1 MLGKFFMVLVLLFSL
16 ESTAMQ
22 LDIKFQDVTYGNMN
36 YKKLNGFM
44 ASPKEKGSYPALI
57 LIHEWWGLND
67 DIKAKAKKFAK
78 LGYVTLAID
87 LYGGKSSTNRADAKV
102 YASTVRQNQSKAF
115 ENIKKALKFIKNKNN
130 VIKERVGSIGWCFG
144 GGWSYQIAKN
154 NLGVKSS
161 VIYYG
166 RFNPKDD
173 LQKMRADIIGHF
185 AQTDRSISIDNVKEF
200 QVKLKTLKGNH
211 EVYIYP
217 NTSHGF
223 ASREGSNKKYMKDAA
238 DLAWDRTI
246 SFLKSNL

>member
-1 MLGKFFMVLVLLFSL
+1 
-16 ESTAMQ
+16 
-22 LDIKFQDVTYGNMN
+22 
-36 YKKLNGFM
+36 
-44 ASPKEKGSYPALI
+44 
-57 LIHEWWGLND
+57 
-67 DIKAKAKKFAK
+67 
-78 LGYVTLAID
+78 
-87 LYGGKSSTNRADAKV
+87 LYGGKSSTSRADAKV
-102 YASTVRQNQSKAF
+102 YASTVRKNQSKAF
-115 ENIKKALKFIKNKNN
+115 ENIKKALKFIKSKNN
-130 VIKERVGSIGWCFG
+130 VINERVGSIGWCFG

-223 ASREGSNKKYMKDAA
+223 ASRQGSNKKYVKDAA